1 MPGLHFCCEV
11 LMVVSMSQKQTHSP
25 ESHNGSPRAKKSE
38 IGTASEGPHQEL
50 PPFHGRQ
57 TAQYVTGGH

>member
-1 MPGLHFCCEV
+1 
-11 LMVVSMSQKQTHSP
+11 MVVSMSQKQTHSP